1 MDEHESP
8 DRLKSLGERLDQAR
22 RRRQDPTQRP
32 VETGD
37 RSIISVA
44 LGLGMRFGIEL
55 VVAVGVGFGIGWLV
69 DRGLGTRPWGMVV
82 FLIVGMAAGIMN
94 AWRAMTGQ
102 GAAVGF
108 RRSPPKQ
115 DKSGE
120 E

>member
-1 MDEHESP
+1 MADDESP
-8 DRLKSLGERLDQAR
+8 DRLKSLGERLDEAR
-22 RRRQDPTQRP
+22 RRRQGAARP
-32 VETGD
+32 PVDAGD
-37 RSIISVA
+37 RGLMSVA

-55 VVAVGVGFGIGWLV
+55 VVAVGVGFGIGWLI

-82 FLIVGMAAGIMN
+82 FLVLGMAAGIMN

-108 RRSPPKQ
+108 RRPPDG